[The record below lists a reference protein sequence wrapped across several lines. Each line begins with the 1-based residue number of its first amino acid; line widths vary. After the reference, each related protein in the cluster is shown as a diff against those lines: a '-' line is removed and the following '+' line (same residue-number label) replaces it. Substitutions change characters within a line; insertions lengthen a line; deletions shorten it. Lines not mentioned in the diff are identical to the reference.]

1 MDKHFTLYS
10 VSFRQRADDGY
21 VDATQICQ
29 SKNKLFCNWSRSR
42 AAQKTLSQVENSLYK
57 LNKGNKHTW
66 IHPDCLEPLISW
78 VLREEFDF
86 DTIRLELDKPFLE
99 KEVDLLLPTTKKCNK
114 CQNVLSFEHFG
125 KNKRKPDGYDVR
137 CKACYREQRLKN
149 PNYSDRVLEYYHENK
164 EKCNNKKRVWN
175 RQNKD
180 KVNAANRA
188 AYRKRVALK
197 TEEEKEEVKMA
208 NKEAEN
214 MVNNLTL
221 QDKNDDS
228 YTIICRES
236 DGYINV
242 TNLCKAGGKQFNHWH
257 DRSKSK
263 DFLKVLER
271 VIKTEYQQNNAPGI
285 PGALFD
291 PTSPT
296 TLIKYE
302 TGYGSA
308 QATWVHPRVAINIAQ
323 WISPEFDVQVTN
335 WVQQLFVLGEV
346 KLTDKNT
353 DNEILDIHK
362 DKIKRSRLIKEG
374 KIEESEEVFNGLC
387 KKIIELEERNK
398 ETENKLQETQ
408 GELMRSNKLV
418 EKRRRKQY
426 LKGNVIYILRHTK
439 FENYYKVGIAR
450 ELTPRISTYN
460 TCAPEDFEHV
470 FHTYTMYN
478 SEIETM
484 VKKRFDKNLYSYS
497 KEWYKFEN
505 GLKELISFIEIS
517 VKLFDVD
524 INLMPTIRD
533 SVFMCIDED

>member
-1 MDKHFTLYS
+1 L
-10 VSFRQRADDGY
+10 AE
-21 VDATQICQ
+21 
-29 SKNKLFCNWSRSR
+29 
-42 AAQKTLSQVENSLYK
+42 VENSLYK
-57 LNKGNKHTW
+57 MNKGNKHTW
-66 IHPDCLEPLISW
+66 IHPDCLEPLIAW
-78 VLREEFDF
+78 VLKEEFDF
-86 DTIRLELDKPFLE
+86 DTIRLELDKPFFE
-99 KEVDLLLPTTKKCNK
+99 KKADLLPESTKKCNK
-114 CQNVLSFEHFG
+114 CQRILSFEHFG
-125 KNKRKPDGYDVR
+125 KNKRKTDGYDVR
-137 CKACYREQRLKN
+137 CKDCYKEQRLKN
-149 PNYSDRVLEYYHENK
+149 PNYSNRALEYYHENK

-188 AYRKRVALK
+188 SYRRRVAIK
-197 TEEEKEEVKMA
+197 AEKKKEEIKMA

-214 MVNNLTL
+214 MVNNLTI
-221 QDKNDDS
+221 QDKNNDS

-242 TNLCKAGGKQFNHWH
+242 TNLCKAGGRKFETWNRRDQ
-257 DRSKSK
+257 SKN
-263 DFLKVLER
+263 FLRVLETR
-271 VIKTEYQQNNAPGI
+271 IGENNALQNYV
-285 PGALFD
+285 ALSNT
-291 PTSPT
+291 PSA

-308 QATWVHPRVAINIAQ
+308 QGTWVHPRVAINIAQ
-323 WISPEFDVQVTN
+323 WISPEFDVQVSD

-353 DNEILDIHK
+353 DNEIMDIHK
-362 DKIKRSRLIKEG
+362 DKIKHSRLIGEG
-374 KIEESEEVFNGLC
+374 KIEESEEVLNGLC
-387 KKIIELEERNK
+387 KKIIDLEERNK

-408 GELMRSNKLV
+408 AELAQSNKLV
-418 EKRRRKQY
+418 AKRRRKQY

-517 VKLFDVD
+517 VKLFDID
-524 INLMPTIRD
+524 INLMSKIKD
-533 SVFMCIDED
+533 SMFMCIDEE